1 MKMTTSLKD
10 RFREVD
16 RIPSPWD
23 DASPRTHHAPA
34 PSRARPFLV
43 AASAAAA
50 VLAVVVVLSVRD
62 AGPAADASW
71 LTGGGQMCV
80 EQYSQETLARRTYAF
95 DGVITDVQGP
105 TDPTS
110 PDPGDM
116 TTMIRFDVVRWYW
129 GGSGPQA
136 SRMTYS
142 TASSSEALDASIG
155 AELLVAGDEDFVWS
169 CGFTQPTT
177 PRGRAEFE
185 AAAARRAG

>member
-23 DASPRTHHAPA
+23 DASPTTHHAPA
-34 PSRARPFLV
+34 PSRARPFLM

-80 EQYSQETLARRTYAF
+80 EQYSPETLTSRTYAF
-95 DGVITDVQGP
+95 EGVITDVQGP
-105 TDPTS
+105 THPDS
-110 PDPGDM
+110 ADPGDM
-116 TTMIRFDVVRWYW
+116 TTMITFDVVRWYW
-129 GGSGPQA
+129 GGSGAEA
-136 SRMTYS
+136 SRRTYS
-142 TASSSEALDASIG
+142 TASSTGQLDASIG
-155 AELLVAGDEDFVWS
+155 AELLVAGDDDFVWS
-169 CGFTQPTT
+169 CGFTQAST
-177 PRGRAEFE
+177 PQGRTEFE
-185 AAAARRAG
+185 AAAVRRAG